1 MKNELIYQLALRQL
15 PSIGP
20 VLAKN
25 LISYCG
31 GVEAVFSEQL
41 QHLKKIPGIGEHLA
55 KEVYYFKEFDDL
67 HKEVEF
73 MEVNDITSHFYTTKD
88 YPFRLKQV
96 YDAPIIL
103 FKKGNAPI
111 ESNRMIAVI
120 GTRQCSRQA
129 KEQTIQIVEDLKKYN
144 PTIVSGLAYGVDA
157 AAHKTAVENNLST
170 LAVLGHGLDRIYPA
184 LNKALADKI
193 IEEDGAWLTEFV
205 SNTIPDRE
213 NFPKRNRI
221 VAGMVDAVLVVETPD
236 KGGSLIT
243 AELAFQYDREVM
255 ALPGR
260 NTDVKSR
267 GCNKLIKQNKAH
279 LVETADDIAAILNWD
294 LVHKQGEKQISLPI
308 MLTSDEQ
315 IIFETLKLAGGLPI
329 DSLAYKTKLPLSK
342 LAFTLLELEFRN
354 VVRCLPGK
362 RYEVI

>member
-1 MKNELIYQLALRQL
+1 MTNELIYQLALKQL

-31 GVEAVFSEQL
+31 GVEAIFSEKL
-41 QHLKKIPGIGEHLA
+41 HHLKKIPGIGEHLA
-55 KEVYYFKEFDDL
+55 KEVYYFNEFSELQKEI
-67 HKEVEF
+67 EF
-73 MEVNDITSHFYTTKD
+73 MENEGISSHFYTTKD

-96 YDAPIIL
+96 YDAPILL
-103 FKKGNAPI
+103 FKKGNASI
-111 ESNRMIAVI
+111 ESNRMLAVI

-129 KEQTIQIVEDLKKYN
+129 KEQTAEIVEELGKYN

-157 AAHKTAVENNLST
+157 AAHKAAVECQIPT
-170 LAVLGHGLDRIYPA
+170 IAVLGHGFDRIYPS
-184 LNKALADKI
+184 LNKPLAEKI
-193 IEEDGAWLTEFV
+193 LEENGSWLTEFV
-205 SNTIPDRE
+205 HGTIPDRE

-221 VAGMVDAVLVVETPD
+221 VAGMVDAVLVVETPN

-243 AELAFQYDREVM
+243 ADLAFQYDREVM

-267 GCNKLIKQNKAH
+267 GCNQLIKQQKAH
-279 LVETADDIAAILNWD
+279 LVETADDIASILNWD
-294 LVHKQGEKQISLPI
+294 LVNKQSESQISLPI

-315 IIFETLKLAGGLPI
+315 IIFETLKLSGGLAI
-329 DSLAYKTKLPLSK
+329 DSLAFKTKLPLSK